1 MAMFYSSPKQL
12 AFKKIWRARLENVA
26 QLNAATFG
34 MGVDEATQHGAGKTQ
49 GNLYQGHV
57 IPHSRVSGLSVG

>member
-1 MAMFYSSPKQL
+1 M
-12 AFKKIWRARLENVA
+12 ENVA

-34 MGVDEATQHGAGKTQ
+34 MRVDEATQHGAGKTQ